1 MAKTAANGIYT
12 GKDGRI
18 MIERPAYTDW
28 LERWQDK
35 DVIKVI
41 TGLRRCGKS
50 TVLRLFRER
59 LLAKGVDQNRIIAIN
74 FESLEEDYPTEAKP
88 LYDYIVSRLAP
99 GVVNYVFLDEIQH
112 VREFE
117 RAADGL
123 YVRDD
128 VDLYLTGS
136 NADLLSSELA
146 TRLTGRYVELRMLPL
161 SFKEYR
167 STRPQSESPEQS
179 FNRYLLYGG
188 LPYAATLEHDQDIA
202 DYLGGVFNTILVKD
216 IAQRHPR
223 IDTIAFDEV
232 ASFLADNVGNITSI
246 KGIAD
251 AMKQTHR
258 GISPTTVGEYIA
270 ALRENYLL
278 FRADRY
284 DIKGKSYLKTLEK
297 YYLGDP
303 GFRFWF
309 LGKTGGDLGHR
320 IENVI
325 YLELLRRYQ
334 TVHIGKVGTSEV
346 DFYTPDP
353 QGDHYYQVSLTV
365 MDESTLSRELRP
377 LQSINDN
384 HPKTLLT
391 MDRIGNGNHTGIR
404 QVNIIDWLLE

>member
-1 MAKTAANGIYT
+1 
-12 GKDGRI
+12 
-18 MIERPAYTDW
+18 MIERPAYMDW
-28 LERWQDK
+28 LERWRDK

-59 LLAKGVDQNRIIAIN
+59 LLAKGVAPNRIIAIN

-112 VREFE
+112 VHEFE
-117 RAADGL
+117 RTADGL

-258 GISPTTVGEYIA
+258 GISPTTVGEYIV

-325 YLELLRRYQ
+325 YLELLRRYR
-334 TVHIGKVGTSEV
+334 TVHIGKVGTTEV

-353 QGDHYYQVSLTV
+353 QGDRYYQVSLSV

-391 MDRIGNGNHTGIR
+391 MDRIGNGNHAGIK
-404 QVNIIDWLLE
+404 QINIIDWLLE

>member
-1 MAKTAANGIYT
+1 
-12 GKDGRI
+12 
-18 MIERPAYTDW
+18 MIERPAYMDW

-50 TVLRLFRER
+50 TVLKLFRER
-59 LLAKGVDQNRIIAIN
+59 LLTKGVDSNRIIAIN
-74 FESLEEDYPTEAKP
+74 FESMDDDYPTEAKP
-88 LYDYIVSRLAP
+88 LYDYIVSRLTP
-99 GVVNYVFLDEIQH
+99 GAMNYVFLDEIQH

-167 STRPQSESPEQS
+167 STRPQTELPEQS

-188 LPYAATLEHDQDIA
+188 LPYAATLDHDQDIA

-232 ASFLADNVGNITSI
+232 ASFLADNVGNITSV

-258 GISPTTVGEYIA
+258 SVSPTTVGEYIA

-284 DIKGKSYLKTLEK
+284 DIKGKNYLKTLEK

-325 YLELLRRYQ
+325 YLELLRRFR
-334 TVHIGKVGTSEV
+334 TVHIGKIGTTEV

-353 QGDHYYQVSLTV
+353 QGDRYYQVSLTV
-365 MDESTLSRELRP
+365 MDESTLSRELKP
-377 LQSINDN
+377 LQSIDDN

-391 MDRIGNGNHTGIR
+391 MDHIGTDDHAGIR
-404 QVNIIDWLLE
+404 QANIIDWLLE